1 MEEITVG
8 FRNTDGYVGQ
18 PFRVTFKDQDYQVR
32 ILENIPSKKNT
43 EFKILIDGVVEK
55 LVQQDK
61 KWTFGR
67 GEQDA
72 ILAHEIWRTISL
84 RYRF

>member
-8 FRNTDGYVGQ
+8 FRNAGQYIGQ
-18 PFRVTFKDQDYQVR
+18 PFRVTYKERDYQVR
-32 ILENIPSKKNT
+32 ILEKIPSKDNT
-43 EFKILIDGVVEK
+43 EFKILIDGIVEK

-61 KWTFGR
+61 KWTFSGR
-67 GEQDA
+67 GEDA
-72 ILAHEIWRTISL
+72 ILAHEIWRAISL